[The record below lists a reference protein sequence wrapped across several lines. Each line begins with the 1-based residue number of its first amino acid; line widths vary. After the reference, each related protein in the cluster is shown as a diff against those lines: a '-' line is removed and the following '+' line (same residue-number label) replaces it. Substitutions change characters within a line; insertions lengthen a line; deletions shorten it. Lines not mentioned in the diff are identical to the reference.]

1 MDFSKTKG
9 GGPGRGKKGRA
20 GDVPDGAIDAS
31 PGNLPAN
38 TEQGSKRFE
47 GGGAGRTG
55 PKNIMET
62 QAWKDG
68 TGGARKLWGNYLSIL
83 SESFARMPRD
93 AQEQLIVRLSQV
105 LTIGSAIL
113 ILSFFYAFIPVF
125 IRVLALPAV
134 VVGAWYAGTKVVA
147 PIMVTRFDSY
157 LNRDF

>member
-9 GGPGRGKKGRA
+9 GGPRGGKKGRA
-20 GDVPDGAIDAS
+20 GDGPDSIDAS
-31 PGNLPAN
+31 PGMPAQ
-38 TEQGSKRFE
+38 TEQGGKRFE
-47 GGGAGRTG
+47 GGGTG

-62 QAWKDG
+62 QAWKEG
-68 TGGARKLWGNYLSIL
+68 TGGAKKLWGNYMNIL
-83 SESFARMPRD
+83 SDSFARMPRD
-93 AQEQLIVRLSQV
+93 GQEQLITRLSQV

-147 PIMVTRFDSY
+147 PIMIARFDSY

>member
-9 GGPGRGKKGRA
+9 GGPRGGKKGD
-20 GDVPDGAIDAS
+20 GPDRSIDAS
-31 PGNLPAN
+31 PGNLPA
-38 TEQGSKRFE
+38 EQSGKRFE
-47 GGGAGRTG
+47 GGGTGTG

-62 QAWKDG
+62 QAWKEG
-68 TGGARKLWGNYLSIL
+68 TGGARRLWSNYMNIL
-83 SESFARMPRD
+83 AESFSRMPRD
-93 AQEQLIVRLSQV
+93 GQEQLIVRLSQV

-147 PIMVTRFDSY
+147 PIMIARFDSY